1 MSRIL
6 YIGTQ
11 NASSWALR
19 AWLALREQGIDF
31 EERLVDLRP
40 PQRALDLAK
49 VGEFSPPAAVPVL
62 VDGDTVIFDSL
73 AIMEYASDIGERPLL
88 PADPRK
94 RARARS
100 LLAWM
105 HSGLS
110 GLCGRLSF
118 ESSFYPQRRAMT
130 AAETREADRIL
141 KVWNDELA
149 SGGSG
154 PYLAGDLS
162 LADLGFVPVVRR
174 LQAHQADTS
183 SWPLAAAWMQRLMSR
198 PAVAEWMAQAESLP
212 PVWLDDYAAPE
223 P

>member
-40 PQRALDLAK
+40 PLRTLDLAR
-49 VGEFSPPAAVPVL
+49 VGEFSPPAAVPVF
-62 VDGDTVIFDSL
+62 VDGETVIFDSL

-88 PADPRK
+88 PIDTRK

-118 ESSFYPQRRAMT
+118 ESSFYPERRAMT
-130 AAETREADRIL
+130 ATETREADRIL

-149 SGGSG
+149 GSGG
-154 PYLAGDLS
+154 PYLAGGLS

-198 PAVAEWMAQAESLP
+198 PAVVEWMAQAERLP
-212 PVWLDDYAAPE
+212 PVWLDDYAPE